1 MTRLVFAITA
11 IGAIAAAAETPTV
24 EAILTKVAESQELS
38 QQAREKIVYTQFVHA
53 KLLRTNGKVAR
64 EEKRTYTVTPKAKGF
79 ERKLE
84 KFEGWYERKGQRIPY
99 DEPGFEY
106 KTIDID
112 ANLLD
117 ELIDDWTGNED
128 SRDGVSKDL
137 FPLTREQQRNYAF
150 QAKGPYQLSFA
161 PLKKNGDAEP
171 WRGDILI
178 DPQTLYPRSM
188 SSTLNYK
195 IPRAVK
201 IIFGISLRQVG
212 YSVNYANAI
221 DDLWFP
227 VSAGTEFSLR
237 VLFGYA
243 RTMTL
248 SMTNSD
254 FRRASADSTV
264 TFAPVKE
271 EETK

>member
-1 MTRLVFAITA
+1 MRRRLLLAITVLT
-11 IGAIAAAAETPTV
+11 AIAGGAAEPPTL
-24 EAILTKVAESQELS
+24 ETILAKVAESQEQS

-79 ERKLE
+79 ERKLD
-84 KFEGWYERKGQRIPY
+84 KFEGWYERKGQWIPY
-99 DEPGFEY
+99 SEPDFGY
-106 KTIDID
+106 KRLDID
-112 ANLLD
+112 GHLLD
-117 ELIDDWTGNED
+117 ELIDDWTGNGD

-137 FPLTREQQRNYAF
+137 FPLTREQQQNYAF
-150 QAKGPYQLSFA
+150 QAKGPYQLAFA
-161 PLKKNGDAEP
+161 PLRKNGESEP

-188 SSTLNYK
+188 SSTLSYQ

-212 YSVNYANAI
+212 YSVNYAKAI

-243 RTMTL
+243 RTLTL
-248 SMTNSD
+248 SMTH
-254 FRRASADSTV
+254 FRFPPCLGGVNRNLRLS
-264 TFAPVKE
+264 
-271 EETK
+271 